1 MLIKIL
7 SIHNSESAFIGV
19 CLTSLVVFLISFS
32 SEVGSYI
39 SFNACHRATNTVRCG
54 LRFTI
59 KTNHISHSHA
69 SLSENEHKGLKSSRT
84 HCRLRCNRKPYQGT
98 SLKLKVKVT
107 LFCQTLCDP
116 MDCTPSRN
124 TGVGSLSL
132 LQLIFPIQEWN
143 RGLLHCRRIPYQLS
157 HHGSPRILEWVAYSF
172 SRGSSQPRN
181 QTKVSCIAGGFF
193 TSWATREAQYLFIK
207 QLLDKKNQEK
217 ETESLN
223 DRSHCLVMLN

>member
-84 HCRLRCNRKPYQGT
+84 HCRLPCNRKPYQGLHWNWKWK
-98 SLKLKVKVT
+98 SLCSVR
-107 LFCQTLCDP
+107 LFAIPWT
-116 MDCTPSRN
+116 
-124 TGVGSLSL
+124 V
-132 LQLIFPIQEWN
+132 LQAE
-143 RGLLHCRRIPYQLS
+143 
-157 HHGSPRILEWVAYSF
+157 ILEWVAFPF
-172 SRGSSQPRN
+172 SSWSSRYRN
-181 QTKVSCIAGGFF
+181 GTGVSCIAGGFL
-193 TSWATREAQYLFIK
+193 TSWVTMEAQEYW
-207 QLLDKKNQEK
+207 NG
-217 ETESLN
+217 
-223 DRSHCLVMLN
+223 